1 MSKIFGV
8 GQVALALFVAFAL
21 GLSSAARAQEPSKA
35 QLDAARAA
43 VKALHAT
50 DDFDEILPNAAAALK
65 HSLIQ
70 AEPNLEQQI
79 NETVDQQALKLASR
93 RGDLEKEVA
102 TIYAKTF
109 SKDELDAIARFYNS
123 EPGKKLLKRGRQRHG
138 PDAPGSPHMGE
149 RDRPRPRRCH
159 PQGASGQARQE
170 RRREGAESPRRSQA
184 VEAERTTPAAGRR
197 LTLEAGAGAT
207 GPKRREATIGEPA
220 DGALRL

>member
-50 DDFDEILPNAAAALK
+50 DDFDGILPNAAAALK

-123 EPGKKLLKRGRQRHG
+123 EPGKKLLKEGGNVTDQTLQAAHIWANGIARDLA
-138 PDAPGSPHMGE
+138 DATHKALQDKLGKNV
-149 RDRPRPRRCH
+149 DVK
-159 PQGASGQARQE
+159 A
-170 RRREGAESPRRSQA
+170 
-184 VEAERTTPAAGRR
+184 
-197 LTLEAGAGAT
+197 
-207 GPKRREATIGEPA
+207 PKVPVAPKQ
-220 DGALRL
+220 